1 VAAAC
6 HGGALLQI
14 GLQCDRVA
22 LDVEPTNVDAIVE
35 LAAFFVAHT
44 RRQLYAHLRSTTLNT
59 PMARWRYL
67 RDCVLLRLRERDGTL
82 CRSWPALLVFCKQ
95 RRQYMQ
101 LWRQYLASPDDPTV
115 LQCVQLA
122 ESALRPTD
130 VRLFRDLVTRS
141 QQQQQQKAARRSR
154 ASSSAGAAPAPLP
167 ATPSAAAKPS
177 GAKKFAQ
184 AFTARLKRN
193 KKAPA
198 TETVSADEVEQ
209 LLMDVSNDNGTDDDE
224 PGKSSTAAESSA
236 VETNIVTSKIVV
248 GFDLRSVSL
257 RVFDRSGG
265 TTPLLE
271 VLTSDASLSFDL
283 APRTV
288 GVSGKIQSFYV
299 LHHRPADVRFAKL
312 IDVSARAAN
321 VASTAVVVLDCRAES
336 RETDLLT
343 LLSTLEPAALRST
356 VVHVGLTVLPI
367 DITLHCGVVRQ
378 LCDAFLAETVQ
389 RCAQE
394 LLSVRIWNRPEP
406 MVVAA
411 TPSRVRAAALLGFP
425 RLVLNCTYH
434 APTLILPTT
443 AALAGQPDDGDAGAV
458 PPLLVLCFG
467 RLSATSPADAAHS
480 TANEQTINLQLDT
493 MRVVFSN
500 NARADEADEASGV
513 VTLVDRS
520 DVRAVVRIVG
530 GADSGIQCDIDA
542 SRLRAQL
549 SHSMAARGAQIVT
562 DSLSALVDKRSA
574 SWHFFSS
581 VSRYAGGRRRRQAA
595 PTPADARAMRSA
607 SFRVRVP
614 SLEFDVLDD
623 SVGETVISSSV
634 DSLAL
639 DVSLDSRDELAV
651 RATFR
656 ALTLRDVS
664 EQRRHAQ
671 RAATAPNAA
680 SAQEL
685 SRLLHIVSNSLD
697 DAAVLLT
704 FRRAAEAG
712 AGGALRVELEQSRV
726 SCCLNRETVLFLYLF
741 VERLLARFG
750 ASATTVFADLQSLS
764 SSAAPSALAAAP
776 PALRFDVIVGAVQ
789 VRLHNRGVPLCRVQ
803 LRRSVVRGEEASSGA
818 LGVSVSVARIVL
830 EDKCTSG
837 PHSAAV
843 SAPRSA
849 VVGVDEALV
858 LRVDKA
864 PDGATVLD
872 VAVRGAGVAVL
883 ANFAAQVALWCTEFL
898 EMRELL
904 RRVGKR
910 LTRALLARPDVAPL
924 RYTIALSDT
933 VLLVPR
939 DSRSAHDALRLTV
952 SSCSVSNRLFD
963 AQADGAAHQYE
974 GIDIRLGDIRVD
986 ATAESA
992 PDGYL
997 TVVAQRAFH
1006 VELVH
1011 PSTSPLPLRCTIGLP
1026 SEDAIDATV
1035 SVRFLDQLLDTMDG
1049 NLSETPPGL
1058 LVFVPP
1064 ELTVPLP
1071 GAVAM
1076 ARHLDSAAHRASPT
1090 LGATMAE
1097 LNQHRSQ
1104 LMLEI
1109 AVALPRISLA
1119 VVDEQ
1124 RAAAA
1129 RDVLRVAVND
1139 AAIDV
1144 VKHSNDSLGVN
1155 FKATQLRLLD
1165 VGVAADGR
1173 TPPAPFDCLVDLPAS
1188 PTAVTLHFFR
1198 GNAGAHELHLRLNDV
1213 AVRVTPRTV
1222 AALQLRFGALGA
1234 RAADT
1239 IPRVKAFHFGPEP
1252 HIHDVFI
1259 VRLSNPMLGVSPCVC
1274 ADAAM
1279 CTCTC
1284 FVLGTK
1290 AVAVQTKVNNNS
1302 GATPDDSDAEADA
1315 DADAGFAS
1323 VAGDD
1328 NNVAVAGQR
1337 QQLTVLASA
1346 EDVDIVRC
1354 TQRLLMHSRSAADVD
1369 DAVAIVQPFDLL
1381 LDLAIQ
1387 QPQSLFRGLSELGG
1401 NGSAPWPHLT
1411 RTTVGHVSL
1420 QRSRRRADESAET
1433 LVFALSRVDLWALE
1447 RLAKE
1452 FERHLARRAVA
1463 AAPPSAAAPLE
1474 MVSSAAVRLQL
1485 RESVDVDVSSRDS
1498 ISIKLVA
1505 EFEKTLA
1512 STSVRAPSDVERAAA
1527 IAAAA
1532 AAAAARES
1540 HEHAWDKAQ
1549 ARFEERVES
1558 NYMAIGKVSL
1568 SSFFLH
1574 IAQRSVTPAR
1584 LLGAMRAMRVEAER
1598 AGAARESLD
1607 TLACATLSCRH
1618 YNRTVCRWDCALEP
1632 WSFQLKSQL
1641 VNGALRSLA
1650 LHSDSVLQLNV
1661 TSALVSFLHVAL
1673 REVKQHARAADSSS
1687 TMATTVDQQAA
1698 APSPRALITPTT
1710 PRRRTTTLSSAAAP
1724 PAPLVSSASKALATR
1739 SPAYTI
1745 LNDTG
1750 EDVWFWLG
1758 SDAPTRLATRAES
1771 VLLYEETRATLSL
1784 QFVGSRTLAGLTVN
1798 QIGVY
1803 VLNPFPE
1810 RIDDDDPDLAEF
1822 ETAGSGGVAVD
1833 EHVVVVYEIA
1843 ASNGTKRITLRSN
1856 VTIENDCDV
1865 PLEVCIEPSRRA
1877 QNCKSSLTTLPPQGR
1892 WMVPCRVATSGALSV
1907 RPALNDGG
1915 RAISMCQRRI
1925 ALARLAAREEVIRC
1939 DRIGD
1944 VSQPFFLVAS
1954 VQSNTELD
1962 PMRRPRVALDPRSPH
1977 SRDGAASELL
1987 LAFDVGYLGDYVLT
2001 FRPPLRLRNRLP
2013 SDVRVRLRSDAS
2025 GVSLQHRRIVLED
2038 VIAVAEQRTVCSMA
2052 SLSTAT
2058 LELRVGDYVWSSA
2071 ASLDGARAAPTASP
2085 SGGGGAPATAADASP
2100 QSYVVSSTVEQ
2111 LVCAHRSDKGHTL
2124 TLFADVEVHGSAR
2137 VVSLYA
2143 RWWLV
2148 NRLGQQLRFRTDSK
2162 RVLPADVSL
2171 DFARAVGGQI
2181 DEADLKAA
2189 SRVTLYS
2196 NRRVAVSLGA
2206 AHDHWSSV
2214 VDLDAVASVGAL
2226 EIERPGFVDGGS
2238 GRLES
2243 LCELGLQLQPAPGI
2257 FWRSKLLTF
2266 VPRFVLVNQ
2275 LGEPLVYIQDFV
2287 TGDGGTDVP
2296 LNASADDASL
2306 AAATQSSINP
2316 HHPCVLDVDEQRAIH
2331 WEDERAPRRLRFAT
2345 LKMIDR
2351 GSWSGAVVLN
2361 GTVDVVLR
2369 IRRADADARRL
2380 RLLDVR
2386 YHVDGATTFVVVCAH
2401 DCHADGSVKLP
2412 PYNIANR
2419 TGLPI
2424 VVQQAECASW
2434 LRDDVPPRQ
2443 VIPWAWDEPV
2453 AVENRRLLAKLPGS
2467 DLQYE
2472 LPLDTVAHHAAID
2485 VQIAGAADG
2494 GKMVVHAQTRLIDGV
2509 RTLVFDH
2516 VDSRDEW
2523 ELMRGAAAAASAT
2536 SGDARLDVALRLPE
2550 VHIALIDQTPAEL
2563 INVVLLD
2570 IDAHATID
2578 DEFESIAVSVERL
2591 QIDNLLRD
2599 TPCEV
2604 LVWPGKRGAR
2614 GRDVTGAAEDEA
2626 SGPVSASSLGP
2637 SERPM
2642 AFIQLAVDRVRAR
2655 NSSSAHDELRITDDG
2670 DDAAELLQEAG
2681 TKRSGDVAHYRAVL
2695 FAMQEF
2701 NVSIESAFLLRL
2713 ADFVTSELLP
2723 ALERAPRGGLV
2734 SQVPRAAVR
2743 HITRNVSLDQAT
2755 LAKLSARRLESA
2767 AYVESVQIFPIR
2779 ARFSYQ
2785 TVPGT
2790 TRHLKERL
2798 SVVFGTLSQFGLVNV
2813 YQSPITL
2820 RGLEIQHALSSVS
2833 EFADHVGRHYLEQM
2847 IGQAAYV
2854 LGSSAALGNPVKF
2867 VGDLSAGIRDFLVE
2881 PAHGATLGPLQFASG
2896 VSKGTASLLRN
2907 FAQGMSASAFAVGDS
2922 LGTGV
2927 AALSLDRQYV
2937 HARRARALDRPS
2949 NIATGFM
2956 YGLRDLS
2963 GGLYGGVTGILSQ
2976 PFRGAK
2982 RDGLV
2987 GLVRGIGVGVLGVV
3001 VKPAVGVVDLAT
3013 RTTEGLRNMSDD
3025 NTARRVRVPRAFE
3038 ADGAVLP
3045 LSALV
3050 GATRAQAVAGAT
3062 APATADEQ
3070 LAALAP
3076 HVLQQFQ
3083 LPATERLHS
3092 YHQCALVDSV
3102 FFHSGY
3108 LYLFER
3114 HLCFLGLL
3122 RVNRECIPLSTVTGV
3137 YKRTL
3142 FGLETRV
3149 EVLHTPERGGEPQST
3164 WLVSLTDRD
3173 TLYNAVMERWSAVAA
3188 ASCFVDGAV
3197 ESKEK

>member
-1 VAAAC
+1 MLEKVAVKVLSKLLNQYIANFDAKQLNLSVTTGRATMHNVELRADALSALLGTDAAALTLLHGAVGDLELTLPWQKLGSKPSVVVAKRVVLVLGTSRPAAAAREALLGNADAAAATLARAAALARESLDQNSLTAKLVAKVLANLQVRVEGVSVRLVDRHAPRPC
-6 HGGALLQI
+6 AFGLLVASLALESTDVNWKPTLASPKDATLFKLVQIDGLAIYHDADHSPAAALLPAATAAARDALLWSQASAKAPPPTVKWIVEPMRCALRVTWPQRATGGALLQI

-44 RRQLYAHLRSTTLNT
+44 RRQLYAHLRSTSMNT

-130 VRLFRDLVTRS
+130 VRLFRDLVARS
-141 QQQQQQKAARRSR
+141 QKSSRRSR
-154 ASSSAGAAPAPLP
+154 ALSSAGTTAAPLP
-167 ATPSAAAKPS
+167 ATPSAAATAKPS
-177 GAKKFAQ
+177 GAKKFAA
-184 AFTARLKRN
+184 AFAARLKRN
-193 KKAPA
+193 KKAPP
-198 TETVSADEVEQ
+198 TDTVSADEVEQ

-224 PGKSSTAAESSA
+224 PGKSSSESSTTSVAAAET
-236 VETNIVTSKIVV
+236 TNIVASKIVV

-283 APRTV
+283 APRSV

-321 VASTAVVVLDCRAES
+321 VASTAVVVLDCRVDS

-343 LLSTLEPAALRST
+343 LLSTLEPTALRTT

-378 LCDAFLAETVQ
+378 LCDAFLADTVL

-406 MVVAA
+406 VVVAA

-434 APTLILPTT
+434 APTVILPTT
-443 AALAGQPDDGDAGAV
+443 AALGGQTDDGDAGAAV

-480 TANEQTINLQLDT
+480 MANEQTINLQLDT

-513 VTLVDRS
+513 VTLIDRS

-530 GADSGIQCDIDA
+530 GSDTGIRCDIDA

-562 DSLSALVDKRSA
+562 DSLNALVDTHST
-574 SWHFFSS
+574 SWRFLSS
-581 VSRYAGGRRRRQAA
+581 VSRYAGSKRRRQA
-595 PTPADARAMRSA
+595 TPVEARAMHSA

-623 SVGETVISSSV
+623 IAGETVISSSI

-639 DVSLDSRDELAV
+639 DVSRDSRDDLAI

-656 ALTLRDVS
+656 ALALRDIA

-671 RAATAPNAA
+671 RAITAPNAL

-685 SRLLHIVSNSLD
+685 SRLLHVVSNTLD
-697 DAAVLLT
+697 DAAVVLT
-704 FRRAAEAG
+704 FHRAGDTG
-712 AGGALRVELEQSRV
+712 ASGVLRVELEKSRV

-741 VERLLARFG
+741 VERLVARFG
-750 ASATTVFADLQSLS
+750 GSATTAFADLQSLS
-764 SSAAPSALAAAP
+764 ASAPALVPVAP
-776 PALRFDVIVGAVQ
+776 PALRFDVHVGSVV
-789 VRLHNRGVPLCRVQ
+789 VRLHNRGTSLCRVQ
-803 LRRSVVRGEEASSGA
+803 LQRGVVRGEEASSGA
-818 LGVSVSVARIVL
+818 LGISVNVARIVI
-830 EDKCTSG
+830 EDKCTG
-837 PHSAAV
+837 RPHSAAV
-843 SAPRSA
+843 AAPRSS
-849 VVGVDEALV
+849 VTGVDDAVV

-864 PDGATVLD
+864 ADGATVLD

-883 ANFAAQVALWCTEFL
+883 ASFVAQMALWCTEFL

-904 RRVGKR
+904 RRVGQR
-910 LTRALLARPDVAPL
+910 LTRALMARPDVAPL
-924 RYTIALSDT
+924 RYKIALSDT
-933 VLLVPR
+933 VVLVPR
-939 DSRSAHDALRLTV
+939 DSRSANDALRLSV
-952 SSCSVSNRLFD
+952 RSCSVSNRLFD
-963 AQADGAAHQYE
+963 AQVDGAAHQYE
-974 GIDIRLGDIRVD
+974 GIDIHLEDIRVD
-986 ATAESA
+986 ATSESA
-992 PDGYL
+992 HDGYL
-997 TVVAQRAFH
+997 TVVAQREFD

-1011 PSTSPLPLRCTIGLP
+1011 PSMSPLPLRCTVGVP
-1026 SEDAIDATV
+1026 SGDAIDATV

-1076 ARHLDSAAHRASPT
+1076 ARHLDSASHRASPT

-1104 LMLEI
+1104 LMLEV
-1109 AVALPRISLA
+1109 AVSLPRISLA

-1124 RAAAA
+1124 RAT
-1129 RDVLRVAVND
+1129 DVLRVTVND

-1173 TPPAPFDCLVDLPAS
+1173 TPPPPFDCLVDLPAS

-1198 GNAGAHELHLRLNDV
+1198 GNAGAHELHVRLNDV
-1213 AVRVTPRTV
+1213 AIRVTPRTI

-1259 VRLSNPMLGVSPCVC
+1259 VRLTNPMLGVSPCMCVDAAVC
-1274 ADAAM
+1274 A
-1279 CTCTC
+1279 CTC

-1290 AVAVQTKVNNNS
+1290 AIAVQTKVNNS
-1302 GATPDDSDAEADA
+1302 DGSDDDDGDEGED
-1315 DADAGFAS
+1315 DGDFAAVS
-1323 VAGDD
+1323 DD
-1328 NNVAVAGQR
+1328 NAAVAGQR
-1337 QQLTVLASA
+1337 QQVTVLASA
-1346 EDVDIVRC
+1346 EDIDIVRC
-1354 TQRLLMHSRSAADVD
+1354 TQRLLMHSRSASEVD

-1387 QPQSLFRGLSELGG
+1387 QPQSLFRTLSELGSSDG
-1401 NGSAPWPHLT
+1401 KAPWPHLT

-1452 FERHLARRAVA
+1452 FERHLANRTPA
-1463 AAPPSAAAPLE
+1463 AAAANAAAASPALE

-1498 ISIKLVA
+1498 VSIKLVA
-1505 EFEKTLA
+1505 EFEKSA
-1512 STSVRAPSDVERAAA
+1512 TSSAPNDVERAAA
-1527 IAAAA
+1527 IAVA
-1532 AAAAARES
+1532 AAAAARDS
-1540 HEHAWDKAQ
+1540 NEHASTWDKAQ

-1574 IAQRSVTPAR
+1574 ITQRSVTPAR

-1632 WSFQLKSQL
+1632 WSFQLKTQV
-1641 VNGALRSLA
+1641 VNGVLRSLA

-1673 REVKQHARAADSSS
+1673 REVKQHSRVANSTPTAA
-1687 TMATTVDQQAA
+1687 TIEPVMQ
-1698 APSPRALITPTT
+1698 SPRALTTPTT
-1710 PRRRTTTLSSAAAP
+1710 PRRRTTTLSGAP
-1724 PAPLVSSASKALATR
+1724 RPASLVTSASKALATR

-1745 LNDTG
+1745 HNDTG

-1758 SDAPTRLATRAES
+1758 NDAPTRLATRVES
-1771 VLLYEETRATLSL
+1771 VLLYEETRSTLSL
-1784 QFVGSRTLAGLTVN
+1784 QFVGSRTLSGLTVN

-1810 RIDDDDPDLAEF
+1810 RADDDDPDLAEF
-1822 ETAGSGGVAVD
+1822 ETAGSGGAAVD
-1833 EHVVVVYEIA
+1833 EHVVIVYEIA

-1856 VTIENDCDV
+1856 VTIENDCDI
-1865 PLEVCIEPSRRA
+1865 PLEVCVEPSRRA
-1877 QNCKSSLTTLPPQGR
+1877 QNCKSLLITLAPQGR
-1892 WMVPCRVATSGALSV
+1892 WTVPCRVATSGALSL
-1907 RPALNDGG
+1907 RPANNDGG
-1915 RAISMCQRRI
+1915 RAIGMCQRRI
-1925 ALARLAAREEVIRC
+1925 ALARLAPRDEVIRC

-1944 VSQPFFLVAS
+1944 DSQPFFLVAS
-1954 VQSNTELD
+1954 MQSNTELD

-1977 SRDGAASELL
+1977 QLDGTSSELL
-1987 LAFDVGYLGDYVLT
+1987 VAFDVGYLGDYVLT

-2013 SDVRVRLRSDAS
+2013 SDLRLRLRSGSS
-2025 GVSLQHRRIVLED
+2025 GVSLQNRRIVLED
-2038 VIAVAEQRTVCSMA
+2038 VITVAEQRTVFSMA

-2058 LELRVGDYVWSSA
+2058 LELRVGDYLWSSA
-2071 ASLDGARAAPTASP
+2071 ASLDGARAAPAAS
-2085 SGGGGAPATAADASP
+2085 SSSSSSSSSSNSNASQSDASP
-2100 QSYVVSSTVEQ
+2100 QSYAVSSTVEQ

-2137 VVSLYA
+2137 IVSLYA

-2171 DFARAVGGQI
+2171 DIARAVGGKV
-2181 DEADLKAA
+2181 DEADITAA

-2196 NRRVAVSLGA
+2196 NRRVAVSLGT
-2206 AHDHWSSV
+2206 AHDDWSSL

-2226 EIERPGFVDGGS
+2226 EIDRPGFVDGGS

-2257 FWRSKLLTF
+2257 FWRSKMLTF
-2266 VPRFVLVNQ
+2266 VPRFVLINQ

-2287 TGDGGTDVP
+2287 STGAGTDVP
-2296 LNASADDASL
+2296 LSASVDDATL
-2306 AAATQSSINP
+2306 ATATQSSVNP

-2331 WEDERAPRRLRFAT
+2331 WEDNTAPRQLRFAT

-2369 IRRADADARRL
+2369 VRRADADARRL

-2386 YHVDGATTFVVVCAH
+2386 YHVDGATTFVVVCPH

-2412 PYNIANR
+2412 PYNIENR

-2434 LRDDVPPRQ
+2434 LRDDVPPHQ

-2467 DLQYE
+2467 DLQYS

-2485 VQIAGAADG
+2485 VQIAGA
-2494 GKMVVHAQTRLIDGV
+2494 GKMVVHVQTRLIDGV

-2523 ELMRGAAAAASAT
+2523 EMVHTAAA
-2536 SGDARLDVALRLPE
+2536 GDGERAQLDVALRLPE

-2570 IDAHATID
+2570 IDAHVTID
-2578 DEFESIAVSVERL
+2578 DATESIELTVERL

-2614 GRDVTGAAEDEA
+2614 SRDVSGAADDEA

-2637 SERPM
+2637 SARPM

-2655 NSSSAHDELRITDDG
+2655 
-2670 DDAAELLQEAG
+2670 AARTTSRASP
-2681 TKRSGDVAHYRAVL
+2681 TK
-2695 FAMQEF
+2695 
-2701 NVSIESAFLLRL
+2701 
-2713 ADFVTSELLP
+2713 VT
-2723 ALERAPRGGLV
+2723 
-2734 SQVPRAAVR
+2734 
-2743 HITRNVSLDQAT
+2743 H
-2755 LAKLSARRLESA
+2755 RR
-2767 AYVESVQIFPIR
+2767 
-2779 ARFSYQ
+2779 
-2785 TVPGT
+2785 
-2790 TRHLKERL
+2790 
-2798 SVVFGTLSQFGLVNV
+2798 
-2813 YQSPITL
+2813 
-2820 RGLEIQHALSSVS
+2820 
-2833 EFADHVGRHYLEQM
+2833 
-2847 IGQAAYV
+2847 
-2854 LGSSAALGNPVKF
+2854 
-2867 VGDLSAGIRDFLVE
+2867 
-2881 PAHGATLGPLQFASG
+2881 
-2896 VSKGTASLLRN
+2896 
-2907 FAQGMSASAFAVGDS
+2907 
-2922 LGTGV
+2922 
-2927 AALSLDRQYV
+2927 
-2937 HARRARALDRPS
+2937 RRARS
-2949 NIATGFM
+2949 
-2956 YGLRDLS
+2956 
-2963 GGLYGGVTGILSQ
+2963 
-2976 PFRGAK
+2976 
-2982 RDGLV
+2982 
-2987 GLVRGIGVGVLGVV
+2987 
-3001 VKPAVGVVDLAT
+3001 
-3013 RTTEGLRNMSDD
+3013 
-3025 NTARRVRVPRAFE
+3025 
-3038 ADGAVLP
+3038 
-3045 LSALV
+3045 
-3050 GATRAQAVAGAT
+3050 
-3062 APATADEQ
+3062 
-3070 LAALAP
+3070 
-3076 HVLQQFQ
+3076 
-3083 LPATERLHS
+3083 
-3092 YHQCALVDSV
+3092 
-3102 FFHSGY
+3102 
-3108 LYLFER
+3108 
-3114 HLCFLGLL
+3114 
-3122 RVNRECIPLSTVTGV
+3122 
-3137 YKRTL
+3137 
-3142 FGLETRV
+3142 
-3149 EVLHTPERGGEPQST
+3149 
-3164 WLVSLTDRD
+3164 
-3173 TLYNAVMERWSAVAA
+3173 AA
-3188 ASCFVDGAV
+3188 AMSRTIARCC
-3197 ESKEK
+3197 SRCKSST